1 MAKKKTPKKK
11 ATAKTKTAGKTKTV
25 LSKKLVTKTM
35 VTDKKKTKTKI
46 SSDHIQTHI
55 IDDLIQKI
63 VTAIDLDE
71 KVRWSWGLMSECR
84 VLENS
89 PSVNKHLVKC
99 KSCHDFLNARKSLA
113 ELIIRAARAST

>member
-1 MAKKKTPKKK
+1 MARKRATIKK
-11 ATAKTKTAGKTKTV
+11 ATLKMAGKTKT
-25 LSKKLVTKTM
+25 LHAKKQATKTK
-35 VTDKKKTKTKI
+35 VIAERKTKTKI

-63 VTAIDLDE
+63 VSAVDLDE

-89 PSVNKHLVKC
+89 SSINKHILKC
-99 KSCHDFLNARKSLA
+99 KSCQDFLNARKSLA
-113 ELIIRAARAST
+113 ELVIRAARD